1 MVDAIKVFISQVDYN
16 WIIQT
21 IILLIVVTITT
32 IILVKLTNK
41 LFKRMVNKSVE
52 KGYPITILSF
62 IRYLLLGIIY
72 FSAIVTVITTI
83 KPMENL
89 VKSLFAGS
97 SVVALVIGLAS
108 QEAVGNIVS
117 GFLILTFKPFVIG
130 DSIKYVDKNI
140 VGTVEDITL
149 RHTTIKTLENK
160 RVIVPNGIINK
171 EVIENANYKDA
182 KVCAFVDIGITY
194 ESDIDLAK
202 KIMREQII
210 KHPFYLDNIQKDVDA
225 QVIVRVI
232 ELGESAV
239 KLRAWVWTENMEESF
254 ILKCD
259 LYETIKK
266 AFDKNDVH
274 IAYPHLMVVKK

>member
-1 MVDAIKVFISQVDYN
+1 MVDAIKTFIKQVDYN

-21 IILLIVVTITT
+21 VLLLIIVTIAT
-32 IILVKLTNK
+32 IILVKLTNN
-41 LFKRMVNKSVE
+41 LFKRMVTKSVE

-72 FSAIVTVITTI
+72 LSAIVTVITTI

-117 GFLILTFKPFVIG
+117 GFLILTFKPFIIG

-182 KVCAFVDIGITY
+182 KVCAFIDIGITY

-202 KIMREQII
+202 KIMKRQII
-210 KHPFYLDNIQKDVDA
+210 EHPFCFDNRKSKEDE
-225 QVIVRVI
+225 QVTVRVI
-232 ELGESAV
+232 ELGDSAV
-239 KLRAWVWTENMEESF
+239 KLRAWVWTENMEKSF

-259 LYETIKK
+259 SYETIKK
-266 AFDKNDVH
+266 TFDKNGIQ
-274 IAYPHLMVVKK
+274 IAYPHMMVVKK

>member
-1 MVDAIKVFISQVDYN
+1 MVDAIKTFISKIDYN

-21 IILLIVVTITT
+21 IILLVVVTIAT
-32 IILVKLTNK
+32 IILVKLTNN

-52 KGYPITILSF
+52 KGYSITILSF
-62 IRYLLLGIIY
+62 IRYLLLGLIY
-72 FSAIVTVITTI
+72 FSAIITVITTI
-83 KPMENL
+83 KPMQSL

-97 SVVALVIGLAS
+97 SVLALVIGLAS
-108 QEAVGNIVS
+108 QEAVGNIVG
-117 GFLILTFKPFVIG
+117 GFMILTFKPFVIG
-130 DSIKYVDKNI
+130 DVIKYVDKNI

-171 EVIENANYKDA
+171 EVIENANYKDE
-182 KVCAFVDIGITY
+182 KVRVFIDVGITY

-202 KIMREQII
+202 KIMHEQII
-210 KHPFYLDNIQKDVDA
+210 KHPFCIDNKDADE

-232 ELGESAV
+232 ELGDSAV
-239 KLRAWVWTENMEESF
+239 KLRAWVWTENMDKSF

-259 LYETIKK
+259 LYEIIKK
-266 AFDKNDVH
+266 AFDNNGID
-274 IAYPHLMVVKK
+274 IAYPHMMVVKK

>member
-1 MVDAIKVFISQVDYN
+1 MVDAIKTFIRQIDYN

-21 IILLIVVTITT
+21 VILLIIVTIAT
-32 IILVKLTNK
+32 IILVKLTNN

-52 KGYPITILSF
+52 KGYSITILSF

-72 FSAIVTVITTI
+72 FSAIITVITTI
-83 KPMENL
+83 KPMESL

-117 GFLILTFKPFVIG
+117 GFLILTFKPFIIG
-130 DSIKYVDKNI
+130 DFINYVDKNI
-140 VGTVEDITL
+140 SGIVEDITL

-182 KVCAFVDIGITY
+182 KVRVFIDVGITY

-202 KIMREQII
+202 KIMHEKIML
-210 KHPFYLDNIQKDVDA
+210 HPFCIDNIQKDADE
-225 QVIVRVI
+225 QVVVRVI

-239 KLRAWVWTENMEESF
+239 KLRAWVWTENMEKAF
-254 ILKCD
+254 VLRCD
-259 LYETIKK
+259 LYEDIKK
-266 AFDKNDVH
+266 TFDKNAID

>member
-1 MVDAIKVFISQVDYN
+1 MVDAIKTFISKIDYN

-21 IILLIVVTITT
+21 IILLVVVTIAT
-32 IILVKLTNK
+32 IILVKLTNN

-52 KGYPITILSF
+52 KGYSITILSF
-62 IRYLLLGIIY
+62 IRYLLLGLIY
-72 FSAIVTVITTI
+72 FSAIITVITTI
-83 KPMENL
+83 KPMQSL

-97 SVVALVIGLAS
+97 SVLALVIGLAS
-108 QEAVGNIVS
+108 QEAVGNIVG
-117 GFLILTFKPFVIG
+117 GFMILTFKPFVIG
-130 DSIKYVDKNI
+130 DVIKYVDKNI

-171 EVIENANYKDA
+171 EVIENANYKDE
-182 KVCAFVDIGITY
+182 KVRVFIDVGITY

-202 KIMREQII
+202 KIMHEQII
-210 KHPFYLDNIQKDVDA
+210 KHPFCIDNKDSDE

-232 ELGESAV
+232 ELGDSAV
-239 KLRAWVWTENMEESF
+239 KLRAWVWTENMDKSF

-259 LYETIKK
+259 LYEIIKK
-266 AFDKNDVH
+266 AFDNNGID
-274 IAYPHLMVVKK
+274 IAYPHMMVVKK